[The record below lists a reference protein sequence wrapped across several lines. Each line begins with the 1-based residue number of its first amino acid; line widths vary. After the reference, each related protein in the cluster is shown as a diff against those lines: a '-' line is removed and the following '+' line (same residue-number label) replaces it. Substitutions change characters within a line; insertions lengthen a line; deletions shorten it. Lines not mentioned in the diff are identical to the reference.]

1 MSAFKTYSEG
11 LGLVIFNSA
20 VLRRWL
26 ESLSFEIGGFV
37 LTFVEA
43 MKALLQRP
51 FRWKLIFKQCEF
63 IGVNSSFIII
73 LTGIFTGAVLALQS
87 GKAFRIFN
95 AEGITGAV
103 VTISLLRELSPVM
116 SALMVA
122 ARCGSAMAAEIGTMR
137 VTQQIDAMQVM
148 SVDPV
153 SYLISPRIIAGV
165 TMVPLLCVLFSLM
178 GMMGSFIVSVGILE
192 ISTATYFDKIAQ
204 YTEGEDL
211 WSGLVKAT
219 VFGLL
224 IAIIGCRKGFT
235 ASGGAEGVGRATT
248 EAVVLASVST
258 LVADYFLTAMMF

>member
-1 MSAFKTYSEG
+1 MT
-11 LGLVIFNSA
+11 FNAS

-26 ESLSFEIGGFV
+26 EDVSFEIGGFV
-37 LTFVEA
+37 MTFTAA
-43 MKALLQRP
+43 MKALTVPP
-51 FRWKLIFKQCEF
+51 FRFRLISKQCEF

-73 LTGIFTGAVLALQS
+73 LTGLFTGAVLALQS

-103 VTISLLRELSPVM
+103 VAISLLRELSPVM

-137 VTQQIDAMQVM
+137 VTQQIDALKVM

-153 SYLISPRIIAGV
+153 SYLISPRIIAGF

-178 GMMGSFIVSVGILE
+178 GMLGSYIVSVGVLGIN
-192 ISTATYFDKIAQ
+192 SATYFDKISQ
-204 YTEGEDL
+204 YVEFEDL

-224 IAIIGCRKGFT
+224 ISIIGCRKGFM
-235 ASGGAEGVGRATT
+235 AGGGAEGVGRATT
-248 EAVVLASVST
+248 QAVVISSVST
-258 LVADYFLTAMMF
+258 LIADYFLTALMF